1 MPEVVV
7 KGTKV
12 HYLKINSRILN
23 PDVRVLFIHGSGG
36 NASLWRKMVNELA
49 NEYESL
55 AISLPGHGESQGEGM
70 KSISAYREFLIE
82 FFDALGLEQ
91 VVLVGH
97 SMGGGIIL
105 DFALR
110 YPEKLRGIIL
120 IGTGVRL
127 RVLPEALEVL
137 RKMADGLM
145 EPKFEPWAFAENA
158 SPEVLAEGE
167 REWAKTPPQV
177 RYNDM
182 IACDKFD
189 FMGEIEKI
197 HLPALI
203 VCGRQDRLTPVKYSE
218 FMNNRIAGSKM
229 EIIEG
234 AGHMLMLEA
243 PHGLSEVILNFLR
256 SLPNP

>member
-55 AISLPGHGESQGEGM
+55 AISLSGHGESQGEGM
-70 KSISAYREFLIE
+70 KSITAYREFLIE

-110 YPEKLRGIIL
+110 YPEKLI
-120 IGTGVRL
+120 
-127 RVLPEALEVL
+127 
-137 RKMADGLM
+137 
-145 EPKFEPWAFAENA
+145 F
-158 SPEVLAEGE
+158 
-167 REWAKTPPQV
+167 
-177 RYNDM
+177 
-182 IACDKFD
+182 
-189 FMGEIEKI
+189 
-197 HLPALI
+197 
-203 VCGRQDRLTPVKYSE
+203 
-218 FMNNRIAGSKM
+218 
-229 EIIEG
+229 
-234 AGHMLMLEA
+234 
-243 PHGLSEVILNFLR
+243 
-256 SLPNP
+256 